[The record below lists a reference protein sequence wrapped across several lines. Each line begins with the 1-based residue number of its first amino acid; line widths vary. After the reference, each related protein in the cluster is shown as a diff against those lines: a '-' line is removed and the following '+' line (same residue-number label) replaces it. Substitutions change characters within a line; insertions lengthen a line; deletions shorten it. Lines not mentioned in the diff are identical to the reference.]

1 MSHDMSNTQKRK
13 RYASEWPEIGAKK
26 TKTEGSFSPA
36 LDNAPTSQVEWHY
49 EAIRLD
55 TAIIVKKRQRDWWE
69 DVRVTKRARSAEPE
83 TMVPG
88 ELQEKE
94 PEKEKEQDD
103 ITKWRAPGLCGGTG
117 TYPPWVVLEVP
128 GALRT
133 AGAMDSRKHTQP
145 SKPLK
150 VVEAVS
156 SSTPRAGTLG
166 TTGTTNS
173 EQQAQLPKPSSV
185 IGAAPSRTSS
195 TPSNNVFVTSSDS
208 SWSAAFAAFGKSST
222 GLEQLKEPSAP
233 LFAPIKTTATS
244 APSTSP
250 TYVPSQEEYNSTVPA
265 RVEQPT
271 SPPKR
276 ASFADNKVLQQ
287 KLDELEAKEEVQLA
301 RKSQRES
308 MSLYGHLKDD
318 LIEGR
323 DSWMYGYKDSAINT
337 LRRHF
342 TDEEDDDANTF
353 DSDYQDVDYDYGED
367 NWDGMDEDNRAR
379 AEDEHEE
386 QTYDP
391 HFVAEEINN
400 AEKYGIKIPDYTPKG
415 KGWDEWVQMEA
426 EKAEQAAEERASW
439 KAFQAFSQQEGSAAT
454 GASAEYKA
462 WHRECKA
469 FFAQDKSAEL
479 SMMTQG
485 LPFPKI
491 RGRLCGVSSRDCVRG
506 EKLGICQHDVLR
518 VLKGAGVDIDGEEW
532 LERLKRERLRWHP
545 DKFSSKMGKR
555 WEAEAKEIFQMIQ
568 ALAENERK

>member
-13 RYASEWPEIGAKK
+13 RYASEWPETGAKK
-26 TKTEGSFSPA
+26 KKTEGSFSPA
-36 LDNAPTSQVEWHY
+36 PDTASMSQQEWHY

-88 ELQEKE
+88 ELQVKE

-103 ITKWRAPGLCGGTG
+103 VTKWRAPVLCGSTG
-117 TYPPWVVLEVP
+117 TFPPWVVLEVP
-128 GALRT
+128 GAMRA
-133 AGAMDSRKHTQP
+133 AGAKNSRKQARP
-145 SKPLK
+145 SKPSK
-150 VVEAVS
+150 VVEAIS
-156 SSTPRAGTLG
+156 SSTPKAGALG
-166 TTGTTNS
+166 TTGTTDS

-185 IGAAPSRTSS
+185 IGTAPSSTSS
-195 TPSNNVFVTSSDS
+195 APSNNVFVTSSDS
-208 SWSAAFAAFGKSST
+208 SWSAAFAAFGKSPT
-222 GLEQLKEPSAP
+222 DLGQLQKPSAP
-233 LFAPIKTTATS
+233 LFAPIKKVATT
-244 APSTSP
+244 APSTPP
-250 TYVPSQEEYNSTVPA
+250 TNVPSQEESNSIVPA
-265 RVEQPT
+265 QVEPPT
-271 SPPKR
+271 SPKKKV
-276 ASFADNKVLQQ
+276 SFADNKALQQ
-287 KLDELEAKEEVQLA
+287 KLDELEATEEVEFA
-301 RKSQRES
+301 RKSQQES
-308 MSLYGHLKDD
+308 MSLYGRFKDD

-323 DSWMYGYKDSAINT
+323 DNWINGYKESAIDT
-337 LRRHF
+337 RRHHYA
-342 TDEEDDDANTF
+342 DGEEGDDANTF

-386 QTYDP
+386 PTYDP
-391 HFVAEEINN
+391 NFVAEEINN
-400 AEKYGIKIPDYTPKG
+400 GEKYGIKIPDYTPKG
-415 KGWDEWVQMEA
+415 SGWEEWMQMEA
-426 EKAEQAAEERASW
+426 KQTAEERASW
-439 KAFQAFSQQEGSAAT
+439 KAFEGFGQQEGSAAT
-454 GASAEYKA
+454 GASAEYKS

-555 WEAEAKEIFQMIQ
+555 WEAEAKELFQMIQ
-568 ALAENERK
+568 ALAEKESKG